1 MKRGSTMRAFKTG
14 ITLVL
19 LCAALAQVAV
29 GQEWVQCSNTPKA
42 GGIGQAVCGTGD
54 YLYIMRGYSTGRCHF
69 WRYDPETNGWATLLE
84 WSPPKTVPF
93 NPIPR
98 PKSGTALAWDGH
110 DRIYVLFGG
119 AGSDSCR
126 AFFYSYEI
134 STGIWSRLTD
144 SPHAQ
149 GAGDAL
155 TWSGY
160 DDAVYAILGSDKR
173 GSTLARY
180 VLKTGMWEPLS
191 LNPRWKCTDDGA
203 SLAWTG
209 GQYLYALNGEWE
221 DTRAP
226 HNDFACYDTQTG
238 VWQDLAPIPEMDST
252 GGSAG
257 VGDGA
262 SLLWIGGW
270 DDTKADYIY
279 ALGGGGYGEV
289 PGHSFYRYQISTG
302 GWETLPILCSVGEWT
317 GNRLGYAGGHIY
329 CWQGNKSSSE
339 CGGSA
344 LLRWEPPDAARIVA
358 LEAQVRELCD
368 TIDYLRHDVEDLED
382 ELEELQDRVED
393 LEDQLEAIKD

>member
-1 MKRGSTMRAFKTG
+1 MRAFQTG
-14 ITLVL
+14 VTVVL
-19 LCAALAQVAV
+19 LCVALAQGAV
-29 GQEWVQCSNTPKA
+29 GQEWVQCSNAPKA
-42 GGIGQAVCGTGD
+42 GGLGQAVVGTGD

-69 WRYDPETNGWATLLE
+69 WRYDPATNRWGTLLE
-84 WSPPKTVPF
+84 WNPPKTAPF

-98 PKSGTALAWDGH
+98 PKSGTALAWDGY
-110 DRIYVLFGG
+110 DRVYVLFGG

-180 VLKTGMWEPLS
+180 VPETGVWESSL
-191 LNPRWKCTDDGA
+191 LNPNWTCTDDGA

-209 GQYLYALNGEWE
+209 TQYLYALNGEWE

-226 HNDFACYDTQTG
+226 HNDFARYNIATEQ
-238 VWQDLAPIPEMDST
+238 WEDLALIPET
-252 GGSAG
+252 AVIGGSAG

-270 DDTKADYIY
+270 DDTKTKHLY
-279 ALGGGGYGEV
+279 ALGGGGYRED
-289 PGHSFYRYQISTG
+289 PGYSFYRYRTSADL
-302 GWETLPILCSVGEWT
+302 WEALSNLPCSVGEWV
-317 GNRLGYAGGHIY
+317 GNRLGYAGGAIY
-329 CWQGNKSSSE
+329 CWQGNKSKSD

-344 LLRWEPPDAARIVA
+344 LLRWEP
-358 LEAQVRELCD
+358 
-368 TIDYLRHDVEDLED
+368 
-382 ELEELQDRVED
+382 
-393 LEDQLEAIKD
+393 